1 MRDQKRKQVAVET
14 SAPTDTINYDE
25 AVHEAKGIVA
35 KIDDAE
41 RGQLRLGELAHKLD
55 KKYGDRTLA
64 KFAAEI
70 GVAKC
75 TLDRYQTVYRA
86 WEEKLAPGPIST
98 SYAVLR
104 ELQTHPDR
112 AQIIRKNPNLTKRE
126 AHELMRKREGAA
138 KTKQEQEQEQEQ
150 EDEWL
155 KHNRK
160 WFKDLVAVANEA
172 SRVASVMDQ
181 CTPEQ
186 LDKLRQAVD
195 PKLLMYVR
203 GGGRMLFRVANRLA
217 ELLGEDLEEASAPIE
232 RPHPEATAQVAA

>member
-1 MRDQKRKQVAVET
+1 MRDQKRKQVIANT
-14 SAPTDTINYDE
+14 NAPPTDAIDYDE
-25 AVHEAKGIVA
+25 AVDEAKGIVA

-86 WEEKLAPGPIST
+86 WEGKLAPGPIST

-126 AHELMRKREGAA
+126 AHERMRELKGAA
-138 KTKQEQEQEQEQ
+138 KTKQEQEQEQE
-150 EDEWL
+150 DEWL
-155 KHNRK
+155 KHDRK
-160 WFKDLVAVANEA
+160 WFKDLVAIAIEA
-172 SRVASVMDQ
+172 ARAAGVLDEY
-181 CTPEQ
+181 TPEQ

-217 ELLGEDLEEASAPIE
+217 ELLGEDLEEASAPVE
-232 RPHPEATAQVAA
+232 RARQEER